1 MDLNIN
7 TSLSPQELAQT
18 KLDVDSF
25 NKSIKAGKAGSTSLD
40 QNDFLKILITQLQHQ
55 DPTSPVEDK
64 DFIAQMAQFSS
75 LEQITNMSS
84 GFQKMSS
91 LLSSSEAS
99 QVLGK
104 TVEINDGQSV
114 VRGTVDKVMRGDN
127 PMVSVNGQIY
137 DFSQVESVIQ

>member
-1 MDLNIN
+1 VDLSIN

-25 NKSIKAGKAGSTSLD
+25 NKSIKVGKAGSTSLD

-114 VRGTVDKVMRGDN
+114 VRGTVDKVMRGDS

>member
-1 MDLNIN
+1 MDIN
-7 TSLSPQELAQT
+7 TNLSAQDLAAT
-18 KLDVDSF
+18 KIEVDTF
-25 NKSIKAGKAGSTSLD
+25 NKSIKASKKASGGLD

-75 LEQITNMSS
+75 LEQITNMNS
-84 GFQKMSS
+84 GFQKMSG
-91 LLSSSEAS
+91 LLSSSEAA

-104 TVEINDGQSV
+104 TVEINDGQSTI
-114 VRGTVDKVMRGDN
+114 RGVVDKVMRGEN
-127 PMVSVNGQIY
+127 PLVSVNGVIY